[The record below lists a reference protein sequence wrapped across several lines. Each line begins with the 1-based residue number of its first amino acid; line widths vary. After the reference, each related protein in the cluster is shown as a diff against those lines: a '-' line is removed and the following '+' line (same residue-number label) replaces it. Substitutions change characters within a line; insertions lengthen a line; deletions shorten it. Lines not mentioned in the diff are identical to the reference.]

1 MLIVALVTA
10 HCRSM
15 GRKDRDRFLAD
26 VELALGLQSASL
38 NVLRF
43 RPRSE
48 DRATRLAMDQARAW
62 FRQAIAVALR
72 LSE

>member
-1 MLIVALVTA
+1 M
-10 HCRSM
+10 S
-15 GRKDRDRFLAD
+15 RKDRERFLAD
-26 VELALGLQSASL
+26 VDHSLALQAASL

-48 DRATRLAMDQARAW
+48 DRAVRQAMNQARAW